1 VVDVPAQAGTDRQQ
15 VVRLL
20 AGMSAFAA
28 LAACVFRFGLGVETL
43 VVAAFCATL
52 AVVSTIDI
60 ETRRIPNRIVLPA
73 SAVGLVAV
81 ALLQPD
87 QLGEALLA
95 GVAAFA
101 FFCVPGLIS
110 RRWVGMGDAKLAL
123 LIGIVL
129 GADTLSALFLA
140 SIGGGLFAATS
151 IAVRGRAA
159 LAATFP
165 FGPFLAAGAALAL
178 IASGGTLYS

>member
-1 VVDVPAQAGTDRQQ
+1 MVDVASQAGIDRPPL
-15 VVRLL
+15 VRLL
-20 AGMSAFAA
+20 AGTCAVAVI
-28 LAACVFRFGLGVETL
+28 AACVVRFGLGVETL

-73 SAVGLVAV
+73 SAVGLAAV

-87 QLGEALLA
+87 HLGEALFA

-101 FFCVPGLIS
+101 FFFVPGLIS
-110 RRWVGMGDAKLAL
+110 GRWVGMGDAKLAL

-129 GADTLSALFLA
+129 GTDMLSALFVA
-140 SIGGGLFAATS
+140 SIGGGLFAAAS
-151 IAVRGRAA
+151 IALRGRAA
-159 LAATFP
+159 LTATFP